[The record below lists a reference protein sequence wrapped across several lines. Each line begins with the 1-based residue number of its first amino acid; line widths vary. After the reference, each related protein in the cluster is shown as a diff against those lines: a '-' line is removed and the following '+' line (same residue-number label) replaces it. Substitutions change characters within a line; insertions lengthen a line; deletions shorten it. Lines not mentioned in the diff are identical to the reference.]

1 MSDDKIS
8 MPATSGGLVR
18 YFDDFQS
25 KIEIKPS
32 VIIAIIVLIT
42 VVEMFLHY
50 RG

>member
-32 VIIAIIVLIT
+32 IIIAIIVLIT
-42 VVEMFLHY
+42 IVEMFLHY